1 MNKKGL
7 QNMTSIKTGA
17 IVLALAAAFAAV
29 ATPSFAQ
36 QMTRYER
43 MSAER
48 EARAEAQYGSSYR
61 SNYRVNGQ
69 FQPGNMSGYWTNW
82 NECKI
87 DNGYGRFDTCHH

>member
-1 MNKKGL
+1 
-7 QNMTSIKTGA
+7 MTSMKTGA
-17 IVLALAAAFAAV
+17 IVLALAAAVAAI

-36 QMTRYER
+36 QITRSER

-48 EARAEAQYGSSYR
+48 EARAEAQYDSGYR
-61 SNYRVNGQ
+61 SNYRATGQ
-69 FQPGNMSGYWTNW
+69 FQPGNGMTGYWTNW

>member
-1 MNKKGL
+1 
-7 QNMTSIKTGA
+7 MTSIKTGA
-17 IVLALAAAFAAV
+17 IALALAAAVAAI

-36 QMTRYER
+36 QMTRAER

-61 SNYRVNGQ
+61 PDDRLNGQ
-69 FQPGNMSGYWTNW
+69 VQPGNGGYWMNW
-82 NECKI
+82 NECKV